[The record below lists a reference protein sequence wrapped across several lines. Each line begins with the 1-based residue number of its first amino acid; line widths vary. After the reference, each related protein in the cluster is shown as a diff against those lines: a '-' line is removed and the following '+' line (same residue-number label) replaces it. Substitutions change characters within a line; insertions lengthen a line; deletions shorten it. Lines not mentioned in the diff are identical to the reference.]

1 MDHARK
7 GPLQDPAGLYAAA
20 QELID
25 DQALKGLPMLMGF
38 TGFADAGHA
47 VEQITAELLRSG
59 SPRAVAEF
67 DVDAL
72 IDYRARRPRITFVED
87 HLEDYTPHRLAL
99 YALDD
104 GLGQPYL
111 LLAGPE
117 PDFQWERFARAVVD
131 LVERLDVRLVL
142 WTHSIPMPVPHTR
155 PLGVTVHGNR
165 PELVEGISRWK
176 PVVSVPAAIGHL
188 VELRLV
194 ESGRGV
200 AGFVVHTPHY
210 LAEAEYP
217 GSAVVGLEHL
227 GAAAS
232 LMLPA
237 DRLREAGREIERQI
251 AEQVASSEEVRE
263 LVEGLEARF
272 DERTEDAPRRSLLA
286 AMSGEL
292 PDAEVLGAA
301 VEAYLATQDGSVD
314 GGADDDGGSPE
325 APLPAD

>member
-1 MDHARK
+1 MDHARS
-7 GPLQDPAGLYAAA
+7 GPLQEPAGLYAAA
-20 QELID
+20 QELLGD
-25 DQALKGLPMLMGF
+25 PDLRGLPMLMGF

-47 VEQITAELLRSG
+47 VEQITGELLGEG
-59 SPRAVAEF
+59 SARTVAEF

-87 HLEDYTPHRLAL
+87 HLEGYAPHRLAL
-99 YALDD
+99 YALVD

-117 PDFQWERFARAVVD
+117 PDFQWERFSRAVVE
-131 LVERLDVRLVL
+131 LVEKLDVRLVL

-165 PELVEGISRWK
+165 PDLVDGISRWK
-176 PVVSVPAAIGHL
+176 PIVSVPAAIGHL
-188 VELRLV
+188 LELRLT
-194 ESGRGV
+194 EAGRGV
-200 AGFVVHTPHY
+200 VGFVVHTPHY

-217 GSAVVGLEHL
+217 ASAVTGLEHL

-232 LMLPA
+232 LMLPT
-237 DRLREAGREIERQI
+237 DRLREASREVEGQI
-251 AEQVASSEEVRE
+251 ADQVAGSDDVRE
-263 LVEGLEARF
+263 LVEGLEERF
-272 DERTEDAPRRSLLA
+272 DERSADAPRRSLLA

-301 VEAYLATQDGSVD
+301 VEAYLASQEETKDTGAKGDDTPGS
-314 GGADDDGGSPE
+314 GA
-325 APLPAD
+325 PAD

>member
-1 MDHARK
+1 MDHALG

-20 QELID
+20 QELLAAPD
-25 DQALKGLPMLMGF
+25 LKGLPMLMGF

-47 VEQITAELLRSG
+47 VEQITAELLREG
-59 SPRAVAEF
+59 AARTVAEF

-87 HLEDYTPHRLAL
+87 HLEGYSPHRLAL
-99 YALDD
+99 YALVD

-111 LLAGPE
+111 LLSGPE

-131 LVERLDVRLVL
+131 LVEKLDVRLVL

-165 PELVEGISRWK
+165 PDLVDGISRWK
-176 PVVSVPAAIGHL
+176 PIVSVPAAIGHL
-188 VELRLV
+188 LELRLA

-200 AGFVVHTPHY
+200 VGFVVHTPHY
-210 LAEAEYP
+210 LSEAEYP
-217 GSAVVGLEHL
+217 ASAVTGLEHL

-232 LMLPA
+232 LMLPT
-237 DRLREAGREIERQI
+237 DRLREANREIERQI
-251 AEQVASSEEVRE
+251 ADQVAGSDDVRE
-263 LVEGLEARF
+263 LVEGLEERF
-272 DERTEDAPRRSLLA
+272 DERSADAPQRSLLA

-301 VEAYLATQDGSVD
+301 VEAYLAAQEETKDT
-314 GGADDDGGSPE
+314 GADDDGSKGGG
-325 APLPAD
+325 APAD